1 MNKIKTF
8 FVSALALATLFAA
21 NVFAATIDSIDSGS
35 AKNGSV
41 IVNFSDEVRT
51 PYAPDFKLELA
62 YGGTTK
68 VADITKITAQDN
80 SYKKYKLF
88 YDPVSVTN
96 QSVTANLTYQTGSA
110 YTYTFNSDAVE
121 TINFEIANKAN
132 GAVRIRFEADVP
144 NLAKN
149 DFTVSL
155 YVDGTKRNYEIERID
170 AVGGYPREFDIV
182 FPSVRATNAVQK
194 IEIELQYFQSRMR
207 TVSYY
212 LYPNGSISDS
222 NIGGDYSH
230 LPEANFT
237 VRGVSNGEIFIR
249 FKQSVNTF
257 LTKDNFSITY
267 YIDGIKKGDLTVK
280 DAQPE
285 NGNSFDV
292 DYKISFDPI
301 LSTDKKQTVT
311 LLVFYTKVNNQP
323 AVFSYDIDAY
333 RETNEVVMSADEV
346 VRFDKTARLS
356 KIILEE
362 RAKNLIYPSPDASGN
377 LEYLQIEA
385 PEGYEWNLKTGK
397 VSGTGGLKNAR
408 ESKLAYAVQSGSE
421 KKNILN
427 VSITGIESSRS
438 TRGTLALEN
447 FEFTAADNAALGSVR
462 VRIGGAGIAY
472 ERILVAELIEPE
484 NKETLYTVVFT
495 LNSDVLI
502 VNGKQ
507 SWMDTRVFS
516 DDNNRLMVPVSH
528 IAFAFGI
535 NPTRGVGWDWDDVS
549 RTATIKENDKIIQ
562 ITQGSSLMR
571 VNGVNTLMDTV
582 AVIRDDRIFIPARF
596 LGEALGFTFDWND
609 SARTATASRVIKQ

>member
-1 MNKIKTF
+1 MNKLKSF
-8 FVSALALATLFAA
+8 FVFSLALATLFAA
-21 NVFAATIDSIDSGS
+21 NVFAADIASIDSGS

-41 IVNFSDEVRT
+41 IVNFSDEVRAL
-51 PYAPDFKLELA
+51 YAQDFRLELVYA
-62 YGGTTK
+62 GTTK
-68 VADITKITAQDN
+68 IADITKYTAQDN

-88 YDPVSVTN
+88 YAPIEGN
-96 QSVTANLTYQTGSA
+96 GQSVTANLSYQGGAA

-121 TINFEIANKAN
+121 TINFEIINKTN
-132 GAVRIRFEADVP
+132 GAARIRFEADVP
-144 NLAKN
+144 NLEKS
-149 DFTVSL
+149 DFNVSL
-155 YVDGTKRNYEIERID
+155 YVDGSRRSYEIERID
-170 AVGGYPREFDIV
+170 SVSGSPREFDIV
-182 FPSVRATNAVQK
+182 FPTVRVTNVVQK
-194 IEIELQYFQSRMR
+194 IEIELQYSQSRMR

-267 YIDGIKKGDLTVK
+267 YIDGIKKGDLAVK

-292 DYKISFDPI
+292 DYKIFFDPI

-323 AVFSYDIDAY
+323 SVFSYDIEAY
-333 RETNEVVMSADEV
+333 RETNEVIISVDEV
-346 VRFDKTARLS
+346 VKFDKTARLA
-356 KIILEE
+356 KIVFEE
-362 RAKNLIYPSPDASGN
+362 RAKNLIYPSPDASGI
-377 LEYLQIEA
+377 LEYLQMEA

-427 VSITGIESSRS
+427 VSLTGIDSNRS
-438 TRGTLALEN
+438 DRGTLALEN
-447 FEFTAADNAALGSVR
+447 FEFTAANNATLGSVR

-472 ERILVAELIEPE
+472 ERISVAELIEPE

-495 LNSDVLI
+495 LNSDILI

-507 SWMDTRVFS
+507 SWMDTKVFS
-516 DDNNRLMVPVSH
+516 DENNRLMVPVSH

-549 RTATIKENDKIIQ
+549 RTATIKENGKTIQ
-562 ITQGSSLMR
+562 ITQGSALMR

-596 LGEALGFTFDWND
+596 LGEALGFNFDWND
-609 SARTATASRVIKQ
+609 AARTATASRIIKQ